1 MVYKLLIEKKALKR
15 LKNLKRER
23 KIYAQLVEKIFSLLK
38 NPYPQDVKRIRGY
51 KEEFLRVDS
60 GEYRIVYRVSEEEK
74 TIYVIL
80 IEKRNDD
87 EVYKILKNL

>member
-1 MVYKLLIEKKALKR
+1 
-15 LKNLKRER
+15 
-23 KIYAQLVEKIFSLLK
+23 VEKNFFTFR
-38 NPYPQDVKRIRGY
+38 DY
-51 KEEFLRVDS
+51 KKVDS
-60 GEYRIVYRVSEEEK
+60 GEYRIVYRVSDEEK

>member
-1 MVYKLLIEKKALKR
+1 MSNWWR
-15 LKNLKRER
+15 
-23 KIYAQLVEKIFSLLK
+23 KIFSLLETIK
-38 NPYPQDVKRIRGY
+38 K
-51 KEEFLRVDS
+51 EFLRVDS
-60 GEYRIVYRVSEEEK
+60 GEYRIVYRVNEEEK